1 MTVTTEDYKNIEQVE
16 DFNASH
22 IFAEDDAALNIAKT
36 FFHVQYLFPWQ
47 RLVISNITDS
57 FNSLN
62 SACVEN
68 LKGLYHMEN
77 YYTSLFHLR
86 VVLFGR
92 LVLQYLK

>member
-57 FNSLN
+57 FNSQN
-62 SACVEN
+62 SACVERTDSE
-68 LKGLYHMEN
+68 G
-77 YYTSLFHLR
+77 S
-86 VVLFGR
+86 
-92 LVLQYLK
+92 